1 MNDTKNKSI
10 DEVLQN
16 ESKAFVPTNSLAL
29 FPVHLLDDEE
39 AKSAVANPVQVKET
53 MVL

>member
-16 ESKAFVPTNSLAL
+16 ESKPMIPTKSLAL
-29 FPVHLLDDEE
+29 FSVPLLENEE
-39 AKSAVANPVQVKET
+39 VKSAVKYMPQAKET